1 VHLDSHLLGLGAKL
15 SVEGDFLPM
24 LRLTIEE
31 VSSGNV
37 YAIGFLETDSFG
49 AEL

>member
-1 VHLDSHLLGLGAKL
+1 VHFTCHLSGLSAKL
-15 SVEGDFLPM
+15 GIEVDLLPM

-31 VSSGNV
+31 ESSGNV

>member
-1 VHLDSHLLGLGAKL
+1 VHLACHLLGLSAKL
-15 SVEGDFLPM
+15 NVEGNFLPV

-31 VSSGNV
+31 VSSGDV

-49 AEL
+49 TEL